1 MNRKKLGTRGF
12 TLTELLVASLIGII
26 LMAVVGSIFLT
37 SMNLFRRGEA
47 INYKEGS
54 VTNVETDLQNA
65 LSTATSMGIQS
76 SPSGIYS
83 LGFNVDGECVEV
95 VGGQSYKID
104 QISEIILDFDGHTL
118 HYELVPEADSSMSVL
133 KGGIVVNNIVG
144 GTLSGTLTSDN
155 PQYLIIDKQ

>member
-1 MNRKKLGTRGF
+1 MNRKKLGAKGF

-65 LSTATSMGIQS
+65 LSTATSMDIQS
-76 SPSGIYS
+76 SSSGTYS
-83 LGFNVDGECVEV
+83 LGFNSDGDCVEV

-104 QISEIILDFDGHTL
+104 QISEIVLDFDGHTL

-144 GTLSGTLTSDN
+144 GTLSGTLSSDN